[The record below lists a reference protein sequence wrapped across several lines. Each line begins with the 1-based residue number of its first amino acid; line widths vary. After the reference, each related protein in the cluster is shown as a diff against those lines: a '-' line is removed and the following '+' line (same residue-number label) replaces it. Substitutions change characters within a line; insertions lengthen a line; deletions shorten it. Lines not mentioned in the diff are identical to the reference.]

1 MTRNRILAA
10 LACTVLAVASP
21 VTTYAETFY
30 ATADLNI
37 RETPEGNKIG
47 MYKKNEKVEVLG
59 YEKNWAKTDKGY
71 VYTPY
76 LSETTN
82 GKTKKIMDIKKR
94 TVKTGQSFEQKV
106 QDFSK
111 EYDAAE
117 KKYKSDTILVTES
130 EHSTG
135 TGKYLLT
142 HVIVKDPSQVQHILS
157 NDDWGGVREYPTSVA
172 KRTGAVVVTNGSYF
186 SYETGNPACA
196 GVFISDGEIMQD
208 GSTNGKEVCLTKD
221 GEIFSPEA
229 GVSAASL
236 LEDGVTAN
244 WGTADPLLITD
255 GEDMDLSTTT
265 HNYPYPRTAIGMVE
279 PGEYYIVTAGM
290 SNYNGGLEY
299 AELQEIFG
307 LLGCTYAR
315 SLDGGGSASLVI
327 EGDLINTPAAGEE
340 RPVVDF
346 LAFTE

>member
-1 MTRNRILAA
+1 MIRKMRFAVLFCAA
-10 LACTVLAVASP
+10 LAI
-21 VTTYAETFY
+21 TTPATAFAETYY

-37 RETPEGNKIG
+37 REEPEGKKIG
-47 MYKKNEKVEVLG
+47 MYKKNEAVEVLG

-76 LSETTN
+76 LSEEPN
-82 GKTKKIMDIKKR
+82 GRTKKIIDIQKR
-94 TVKTGQSFEQKV
+94 TAKTGQGFEQKV
-106 QDFSK
+106 LDFSD
-111 EYDAAE
+111 EYDEAE
-117 KKYKSDTILVTES
+117 KKYKSDKILVTES

-142 HVIVKDPSQVQHILS
+142 HVVIKKPSQIKYILS
-157 NDDWGGVREYPTSVA
+157 NDDWGGVREYPTAVA
-172 KRTGAVVVTNGSYF
+172 ERTGAVVVTNGSYF
-186 SYETGNPACA
+186 SYDTGNPACA
-196 GVFISDGEIMQD
+196 GVFISNGEIMQE
-208 GSTNGKEVCLTKD
+208 GETNGREVCLTKD
-221 GEIFSPEA
+221 GEVFSPEA
-229 GVSAASL
+229 GISAAEL
-236 LEDGVTAN
+236 LEDGVLSN
-244 WGTADPLLITD
+244 WGTADPLLIAD
-255 GEDMDLSTTT
+255 GENKDLSTTT

-299 AELQEIFG
+299 AELQEIFD

-327 EGDLINTPAAGEE
+327 EGDLLNTPAAGEE